1 MFGVGVAVG
10 FSTTVLLELMF
21 LIVVAIHLDKT
32 TKL

>member
-10 FSTTVLLELMF
+10 FSATVLLELMF
-21 LIVVAIHLDKT
+21 LTIIAIRLDKT